1 MNKVENLFFLTSSII
16 RLSNIMENLSDLASG
31 LSATS
36 ISSASGTGS
45 KVLGDFPM
53 LQKNNEHT

>member
-36 ISSASGTGS
+36 ISSGTGS